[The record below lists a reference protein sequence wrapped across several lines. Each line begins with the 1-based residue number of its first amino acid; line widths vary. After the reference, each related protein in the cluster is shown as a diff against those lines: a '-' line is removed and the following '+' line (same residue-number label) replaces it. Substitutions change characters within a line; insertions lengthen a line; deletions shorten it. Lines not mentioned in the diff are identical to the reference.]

1 MHLSETLHLPLGVA
15 DVASMYA
22 DPAYADVRA
31 RVLHAHEATATVQ
44 GYPADA
50 FTVTT
55 SIEMPTDGIPDL
67 MRRFVG
73 TTVTIR
79 ETQTWQ
85 APAADGSRRGSI
97 AFEVAGAPAS
107 MTGDVA
113 LTPEGEAGAEMR
125 IDGEL
130 VAKVPLLGR
139 KIEQAALPYVSRVLA
154 LEERSAAD
162 YAAGSAR

>member
-15 DVASMYA
+15 DVARMYA
-22 DPAYADVRA
+22 DPAYAQVRA

-44 GYPADA
+44 GNPADA

-55 SIEMPTDGIPDL
+55 AIQMPTDRIPDL
-67 MRRFVG
+67 LRRFVG
-73 TTVTIR
+73 ATVTIR

-85 APAADGSRRGSI
+85 APAADGSRHGSI
-97 AFEVAGAPAS
+97 AFEVAGAPAR

-113 LTPEGEAGAEMR
+113 LTAEGETGSRMS

-139 KIEQAALPYVSRVLA
+139 KIEQAALPYVSQVLA